1 MLEIYIHRHAL
12 EHGLSKSD
20 ICDAWGNFAK
30 RQPRGIDFEVRIGF
44 DKSGK
49 EIGMVGALL
58 QNGDVLII
66 HAKSPAIASIRK
78 RVGGIIM
85 EYVLKSG
92 KKLTEKDIACLG
104 EAIENGDLSVLGTQ
118 GKISVGRPK
127 LSNEPLVT
135 MTFKI
140 PKSDAQRIQSAYESE
155 GVSKSDFL
163 RRASIS
169 MANKVLA

>member
-1 MLEIYIHRHAL
+1 
-12 EHGLSKSD
+12 
-20 ICDAWGNFAK
+20 
-30 RQPRGIDFEVRIGF
+30 
-44 DKSGK
+44 
-49 EIGMVGALL
+49 
-58 QNGDVLII
+58 
-66 HAKSPAIASIRK
+66 
-78 RVGGIIM
+78 M